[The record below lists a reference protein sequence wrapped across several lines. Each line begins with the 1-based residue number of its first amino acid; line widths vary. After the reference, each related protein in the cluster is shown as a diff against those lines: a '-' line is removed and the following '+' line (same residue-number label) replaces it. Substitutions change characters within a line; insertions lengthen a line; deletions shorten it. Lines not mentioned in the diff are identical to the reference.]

1 MEIETFYKYNKDE
14 PITVITN
21 FFEYPHLADI
31 KISRKNEEL
40 VVLLRLPHTEYFLNH
55 RQLEMQQAAE
65 EHWKRRGCSIF
76 VLKSQKDIERFVSG
90 KIKQETKSLG

>member
-40 VVLLRLPHTEYFLNH
+40 VVLLRLPH
-55 RQLEMQQAAE
+55 
-65 EHWKRRGCSIF
+65 IF